1 MLYFH
6 AEKVEISE
14 ETMLYDSR
22 SPSSNTT
29 FLQDN
34 SEGMNSMQSQ
44 ELSLIEMDTI
54 VTATSDLIDE
64 DKLDEG

>member
-1 MLYFH
+1 MLYFL
-6 AEKVEISE
+6 AETVEISE
-14 ETMLYDSR
+14 ETVLYDSR
-22 SPSSNTT
+22 SPSSNTM

-54 VTATSDLIDE
+54 VTATSYSIDE
-64 DKLDEG
+64 NKLDEG